1 MIKPDHDNNRY
12 HNFFDNTSNLGVK
25 RKSQNS
31 SCGNNKVK
39 SSRLSHNMTVSD
51 DEHSSLAKDES
62 GNVQQPTDDC
72 RNEKRNKTCAHRKSY
87 SKEVKKRAITLRD

>member
-1 MIKPDHDNNRY
+1 
-12 HNFFDNTSNLGVK
+12 
-25 RKSQNS
+25 
-31 SCGNNKVK
+31 
-39 SSRLSHNMTVSD
+39 MTVSD